1 MNRRTEA
8 KPVQTSSSRIPVDL
22 ERQLIHQETALI
34 AAQQR
39 RDFSAVEALL
49 ADDFHEIGSIGR
61 FYTKDEVLEAIRHV
75 QILDYRVD
83 HFRVLLIHP
92 DCVIV
97 TYIATLW
104 RTHHGQESAS
114 RSHRSSTWIQQDGVW
129 RAIFHQATTL
139 PLVP

>member
-1 MNRRTEA
+1 MQRNSIQ
-8 KPVQTSSSRIPVDL
+8 PPLDL
-22 ERQLIHQETALI
+22 EQQLINLETALI

-39 RDFSAVEALL
+39 RDFSTVGALL
-49 ADDFHEIGSIGR
+49 ADEFHEIGSIGR
-61 FYTKDEVLEAIRHV
+61 FYTKGEVLEAIRHV
-75 QILDYRVD
+75 QILDYHVD
-83 HFRVLLIHP
+83 HFRVLPVHP

-114 RSHRSSTWIQQDGVW
+114 RSHRSSTWIHQEGAW